1 MLQYLTPLVLLFS
14 ITGSITA
21 EAQSQ
26 SADLDLSLEYAQNID
41 SFELKR
47 HLFFLASD
55 YMQGRE
61 TGSWGNNEAAKYAA
75 HYFEKWGL
83 EPIDEEGDYFQK
95 IPFTRF
101 LPATT
106 TLQIGDKILEPYAD
120 FVVSPF
126 QQKALPDGEAEK
138 IYFAGYGLEN
148 NAYDDFGDFDWMG
161 KVLVIFKTLP
171 PALEKLTTE
180 EERDIKERLKRCQ
193 EKGAQAILIIDEE
206 FQQTSARTR
215 RYVDAQFLQ
224 LNRIVPEDLPLPP
237 YAYVP
242 TNLAS
247 EWLSEARGNFKKYR
261 KRLLRNNGISQSP
274 LMIKKSFSAQWVP
287 EVEYLESQNVV
298 GYLPGTD
305 SAFSGKHIV
314 ISAHYDHL
322 GQRKDAVY
330 NGADDNGSGTTTV
343 LALAE
348 RFSEMKQEGFA
359 PRRGLLFVLMT
370 GEEKG
375 LLGSRYYSDHP
386 LLPLDQAMAN
396 VNIDMVGRIDEK
408 YSEAD
413 DYIYVIGADRISQ
426 DLHDTN
432 EAANKRGPNIT
443 LDYTYNEEGD
453 PNRYYYR
460 SDHYN
465 FAKNGV
471 PAIFFFNGTHE
482 DYHGVGDSPEKID
495 YSAMQK
501 RAQLIFLTVFDLMQS
516 EEELRITKSEE

>member
-1 MLQYLTPLVLLFS
+1 MLRYLTPLVLLFS
-14 ITGSITA
+14 ITSSISST
-21 EAQSQ
+21 AQSQ
-26 SADLDLSLEYAQNID
+26 SADLDLSLKYAQNID

-55 YMQGRE
+55 YLQGRE
-61 TGSWGNNEAAKYAA
+61 TGSWGNNKAAKYAA

-83 EPIDEEGDYFQK
+83 EPMDEESDYFQK

-106 TLQIGDKILEPYAD
+106 ALQIEHVILEPYDD

-126 QQKALPDGEAEK
+126 RQKALPDGKASE
-138 IYFAGYGLEN
+138 IHFAGYGLEN
-148 NAYDDFGDFDWMG
+148 NAYDDFGDFDWTD
-161 KVLVIFKTLP
+161 KVLIIFKTLP
-171 PALEKLTTE
+171 PALKKLTTE

-193 EKGAQAILIIDEE
+193 EKGAQAILVIDEE
-206 FQQTSARTR
+206 FQSTSTRTR

-237 YAYVP
+237 HAYVP

-247 EWLSEARGNFKKYR
+247 AWLSEARGNFKKYR
-261 KRLLRNNGISQSP
+261 KRLLRGNGLSQSP
-274 LMIKKSFSAQWVP
+274 LVIKKEFSAQWIP
-287 EVEYLESQNVV
+287 KVEYLESQNVA

-305 SAFSGKHIV
+305 SAFAGEHIV

-348 RFSEMKQEGFA
+348 TFSKMKQEGFA
-359 PRRGLLFVLMT
+359 PRRGLLFILMT

-386 LLPLDQAMAN
+386 LLPLEQAMAN
-396 VNIDMVGRIDEK
+396 VNIDMVGRVDEK
-408 YSEAD
+408 YSTAD

-426 DLHDTN
+426 DLHDVN
-432 EAANKRGPNIT
+432 EAANERGPNIT
-443 LDYTYNEEGD
+443 LDYTYNEEDD

-465 FAKNGV
+465 FAKKGV
-471 PAIFFFNGTHE
+471 PAIFFFNGTHG
-482 DYHGVGDSPEKID
+482 DYHGVGDSPDKIQ

-501 RAQLIFLTVFDLMQS
+501 RAQLIFLTAFDLMQRKEGLRINPS
-516 EEELRITKSEE
+516 EE